1 MDRGSLPVPPDDALP
16 GGVVDARLPSARPG
30 AAPGFALPA
39 LASGHRVLLIDD
51 QKLIGSA
58 VQKML
63 AGEADIEFR
72 FCQRPDEAEAVA
84 TAFRP
89 TVILQDLV
97 LPGVDGLDMVRRF
110 RAVGETRQVPIIVL
124 SAQEEAVVKAQL
136 FEAGANDYLV
146 KLPDRI
152 ELIARIRVHSD
163 AYRRLLERDAAF
175 AALERSLAD
184 LRREQAKSE
193 RLLLN
198 ILPAK
203 IVERLKENHET
214 IADSFASATVLFADL
229 CGFTEFSQHVDPQH
243 LVEML
248 DEIFSTFDH
257 LAAAHGVEKIKTIGD
272 AYMAVA
278 GLPVPRDDHAEA
290 VAAMALG
297 MLEGFRGVMR
307 ARSLAMQ
314 VRIGIHSGPVV
325 GGVIGR
331 HKFIYDLWGDTVNM
345 ASRMES
351 HGEPSRVHVSQA
363 TRDLLEGRFRFAERG
378 EIKVKGKGTQTTYFL
393 LGRD

>member
-1 MDRGSLPVPPDDALP
+1 MAEPPFDPLAPADPATPSVRGYALTAIDA
-16 GGVVDARLPSARPG
+16 
-30 AAPGFALPA
+30 
-39 LASGHRVLLIDD
+39 GHRVLLIDD

-72 FCQRPDEAEAVA
+72 FCQKPAEAEGIAA
-84 TAFRP
+84 AFRP

-110 RAVGETRQVPIIVL
+110 REVDQTRQVPIIVL

-163 AYRRLLERDAAF
+163 AYRRLLERNAAF
-175 AALERSLAD
+175 LALERSLAD

-214 IADSFASATVLFADL
+214 IADSFDSATVLFADL

-363 TRDLLEGRFRFAERG
+363 TRDLLEGKFRFVERG
-378 EIKVKGKGTQTTYFL
+378 EIRVKGKGTQTTYFL
-393 LGRD
+393 QGRE

>member
-1 MDRGSLPVPPDDALP
+1 MPTASLRGY
-16 GGVVDARLPSARPG
+16 
-30 AAPGFALPA
+30 ALPA
-39 LASGHRVLLIDD
+39 VSGRHRVMLVDD
-51 QKLIGSA
+51 QKLIGAA

-63 AGEADIEFR
+63 VDQEDIDFS
-72 FCQRPDEAEAVA
+72 FCQKPDEAVA
-84 TAFRP
+84 LATTFQP

-97 LPGVDGLDMVRRF
+97 MPGVDGLDMVRRF
-110 RAVGETRQVPIIVL
+110 RTIESTKQVPIIVL

-136 FEAGANDYLV
+136 FGAGANDYLV

-163 AYRRLLERDAAF
+163 AYQRLLERDAAF
-175 AALERSLAD
+175 VALERSLAD
-184 LRREQAKSE
+184 LQREQAKSE

-203 IVERLKENHET
+203 IVERLKDSHGI
-214 IADSFASATVLFADL
+214 IADSFPAASVLFADL

-243 LVEML
+243 LVGML

-257 LAAAHGVEKIKTIGD
+257 LAATHGIEKIKTIGD

-278 GLPVPRDDHAEA
+278 GVPEPRDDHAEA
-290 VAAMALG
+290 IAAMAME
-297 MLEGFRGVMR
+297 MLEGFRRVMQQR
-307 ARSLAMQ
+307 GLGMH

-325 GGVIGR
+325 AGVIGR
-331 HKFIYDLWGDTVNM
+331 HKFIYDLWGDTVNV

-363 TRDLLEGRFRFAERG
+363 THDLLAALFRFAERG
-378 EIKVKGKGTQTTYFL
+378 PITIKGKGTQTTYFL
-393 LGRD
+393 LGRK

>member
-1 MDRGSLPVPPDDALP
+1 MDRGSLPVPSDDALP
-16 GGVVDARLPSARPG
+16 GGAVDARAASSRPA

-72 FCQRPDEAEAVA
+72 FCQKPDEAEGVA
-84 TAFRP
+84 AAFRP

-110 RAVGETRQVPIIVL
+110 REVGETRQVPIIVL

-363 TRDLLEGRFRFAERG
+363 TRDLLEGKFRFAERG
-378 EIKVKGKGTQTTYFL
+378 EIKVKGKGSQTTYFL
-393 LGRD
+393 LGRE

>member
-1 MDRGSLPVPPDDALP
+1 
-16 GGVVDARLPSARPG
+16 
-30 AAPGFALPA
+30 
-39 LASGHRVLLIDD
+39 LLIDD
-51 QKLIGSA
+51 QRLIGET
-58 VQKML
+58 VRKML
-63 AGEADIEFR
+63 ADQADLAYEFCHDPAAAPALADR
-72 FCQRPDEAEAVA
+72 
-84 TAFRP
+84 FRP

-97 LPGVDGLDMVRRF
+97 MPNIDGLDMVRAF
-110 RAVGETRQVPIIVL
+110 RAAPETAAVPIIVL
-124 SAQEEAVVKAQL
+124 SAKEEAVVKAQL

-214 IADSFASATVLFADL
+214 IADSFTSATVLFADL

-393 LGRD
+393 LGRE